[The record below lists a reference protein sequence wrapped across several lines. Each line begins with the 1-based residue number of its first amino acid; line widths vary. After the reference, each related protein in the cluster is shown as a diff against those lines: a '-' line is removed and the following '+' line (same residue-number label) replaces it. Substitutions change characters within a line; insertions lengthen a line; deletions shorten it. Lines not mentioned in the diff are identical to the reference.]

1 MKLSSC
7 FRPLL
12 SNFPHQYLPGSF
24 LLSFLSFFLPLSST
38 FLFHSIATCRI
49 LPLSLSSCLPALLNA
64 LPLISLCICLRW
76 PIFPSLPA
84 RLILPPS
91 SLPTF
96 LYQTSSPFSYL
107 SLSPHPPNFRSSSLP
122 HLSHAS
128 HCSQA
133 VWEDYN
139 HFRTITSGSE
149 LIRTLSEKFKSCNL
163 NRPLRDLW
171 YLKTQLSE
179 A

>member
-12 SNFPHQYLPGSF
+12 SNFPNQYLPGSF

-107 SLSPHPPNFRSSSLP
+107 SLSPHPPSPIPPISALP
-122 HLSHAS
+122 PYPTYPMPVT
-128 HCSQA
+128 A
-133 VWEDYN
+133 VRQ
-139 HFRTITSGSE
+139 FGKITIISE
-149 LIRTLSEKFKSCNL
+149 
-163 NRPLRDLW
+163 
-171 YLKTQLSE
+171 Q
-179 A
+179 